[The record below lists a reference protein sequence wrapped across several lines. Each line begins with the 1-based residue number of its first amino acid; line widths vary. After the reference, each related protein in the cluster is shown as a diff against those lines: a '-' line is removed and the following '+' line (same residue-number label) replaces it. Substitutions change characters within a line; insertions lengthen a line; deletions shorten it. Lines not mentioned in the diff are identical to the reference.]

1 VTLNRLSLNSW
12 NTGPKNM
19 RREYRDPDLI
29 IAPNDN
35 RTKNEI
41 DGRKDHEVPVVG
53 NLGLEDQIQR
63 GWSPP

>member
-1 VTLNRLSLNSW
+1 
-12 NTGPKNM
+12 M